1 MTFSPVTQIQS
12 TFSRIADLLD
22 DDSIP
27 WMTLIQVLLVV
38 VLSFEVLVSLL
49 QLRTYSEPAPPAT
62 LKPHVTQETYE
73 KSRIYGRDKLRFS
86 IFSLI
91 YEWALSAALLHAF
104 AYARIWSAAGVVMA
118 YLGYTN
124 DSEVIHSLLFL
135 LLSQPVTS
143 IPLLPLSL
151 YKNFVIEERHGF
163 NKMTLKTF
171 FLDGVKGWAVGVVV
185 AGPFMAG
192 LIKLIRWAGD
202 SFVAYVVVFLFVFQL
217 VAMTL
222 YPTLI
227 QPLFN
232 KLTPLEDGPLK
243 DRVVALATQL
253 NFPLKSI
260 YVIDGSKRSAHSNAY
275 FYGVLPGGSK
285 HIVIYDT
292 LIEKS
297 TPAEIE
303 AVLAHE
309 LGHWAH
315 SDTSKL
321 MGLSQIQISIT
332 MSLFTLFIHNA
343 SLFRAFGLRYAPLTA
358 SASTKISS
366 IKSALL
372 PLSSQVKTPF
382 AAPLNPFSVSVGY
395 LPIVVGLEL
404 FQLVLHPLDS
414 LVKFSINAAIR
425 RMEYAADRFAAQQPR
440 APELIGGSKPKAKAE
455 EVELNEPYTT
465 LLGKALIKLHIQNLS
480 TMHHD
485 ALYSAYHYSH
495 PTLTERLDEL
505 EKLKAKAK

>member
-1 MTFSPVTQIQS
+1 MAFSPLTQFQS
-12 TFSRIADLLD
+12 TFARVAEVLD
-22 DDSIP
+22 DDAIP
-27 WMTLIQVLLVV
+27 WMTLIQILLVV

-49 QLRTYSEPAPPAT
+49 QLRTYNEPAPPAT

-73 KSRIYGRDKLRFS
+73 KSRIYGRDKLQFS

-104 AYARIWSAAGVVMA
+104 AYARIWSAAGLLMTK
-118 YLGYTN
+118 LGYTN
-124 DSEVIHSLLFL
+124 DSEVIHSLFFL

-171 FLDGVKGWAVGVVV
+171 FLDGVKGWAVGVIV

-321 MGLSQIQISIT
+321 MGLSQVQISFT

-343 SLFRAFGLRYAPLTA
+343 SLFRAFGLRYAPLT
-358 SASTKISS
+358 ST

-382 AAPLNPFSVSVGY
+382 AAPLNSFSVSVGY

-414 LVKFSINAAIR
+414 LIKFSINAAIR

-440 APELIGGSKPKAKAE
+440 APELIGGSVKHKSE
-455 EVELNEPYTT
+455 DVELNEPYTT

-505 EKLKAKAK
+505 EKIKAKTK